1 MIENAL
7 ILKLVEEKMRIDEH
21 NENLAEGEEKQTFD
35 KAAELAKLNMKIQAR
50 KQAALNAQKQLN
62 KEIDERITKQAFEA
76 NGYDFDTAKGDTVK
90 DKIDYVSTLDA
101 QMKYKDE
108 LKNDLEAQIGAA
120 SEEAD
125 IIKTGKIGA
134 TEVNINKDAI
144 VSQASA
150 QMQLSDLNNNNL
162 LEDENVYNKEAQEI
176 AKKVEYQ
183 RNNSAYS
190 DDITAAKN
198 RGKQAYKIDD
208 KTERKAKVQ
217 ETKQAIKDAKTT
229 HKQGKKDTKQAS
241 SNAKK
246 SKREN
251 GQYIAGTVQSV
262 SVSDQITQMVKQR
275 ESEKRTATTSS
286 RSNSSVSRQQEVK
299 NENTN
304 VDSSTDIWSDPKRQ
318 L

>member
-1 MIENAL
+1 
-7 ILKLVEEKMRIDEH
+7 
-21 NENLAEGEEKQTFD
+21 
-35 KAAELAKLNMKIQAR
+35 
-50 KQAALNAQKQLN
+50 
-62 KEIDERITKQAFEA
+62 
-76 NGYDFDTAKGDTVK
+76 
-90 DKIDYVSTLDA
+90 
-101 QMKYKDE
+101 MKYKDE

-198 RGKQAYKIDD
+198 RGKQDYKIDD
-208 KTERKAKVQ
+208 KTER
-217 ETKQAIKDAKTT
+217 I
-229 HKQGKKDTKQAS
+229 S
-241 SNAKK
+241 SL
-246 SKREN
+246 SCSL
-251 GQYIAGTVQSV
+251 SV
-262 SVSDQITQMVKQR
+262 
-275 ESEKRTATTSS
+275 
-286 RSNSSVSRQQEVK
+286 
-299 NENTN
+299 
-304 VDSSTDIWSDPKRQ
+304 
-318 L
+318 